1 MAKFGFHGTV
11 LHPVEQDWVSKQ
23 EVEPEE
29 ITEQMRN
36 REQNGLR

>member
-1 MAKFGFHGTV
+1 MAKFGFHGIV